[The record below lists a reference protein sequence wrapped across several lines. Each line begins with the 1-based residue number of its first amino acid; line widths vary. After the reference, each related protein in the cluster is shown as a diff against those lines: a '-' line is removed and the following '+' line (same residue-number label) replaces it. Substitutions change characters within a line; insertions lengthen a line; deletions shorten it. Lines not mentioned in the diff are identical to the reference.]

1 MEETAFSVTNHGL
14 TAGSFQRE
22 LSGVVPGEGQTSSH
36 PYPGPEQVLGIHW
49 RRTAEKQ
56 GEPQEVVYR

>member
-1 MEETAFSVTNHGL
+1 MDVRFVEETAFSVTNHGL

-36 PYPGPEQVLGIHW
+36 PYPGPEQVLASRG
-49 RRTAEKQ
+49 
-56 GEPQEVVYR
+56 G